1 MILLTVAILC
11 FFLFG
16 RVTSGPLY
24 FLAVFP
30 GVLLHEL
37 AHFLVATV
45 LYGRP
50 GPIRLFPKKTPEGGW
65 VLGSVE
71 FFPSWWN
78 AGFVALAP
86 LYILP
91 AVGWVLFREFHAG
104 GIQDVC
110 LGGYLLACV
119 VRGAVPSSADW
130 NIAFRWPLGTIVVMG
145 GLAYAIS
152 EAGTAVFRH
161 SYF

>member
-1 MILLTVAILC
+1 MMIFTVAILC
-11 FFLFG
+11 SFLFA

-45 LYGRP
+45 LYGQP
-50 GPIRLFPKKTPEGGW
+50 GPIRLFPKKTPEGTW

-91 AVGWVLFREFHAG
+91 AVGWVLFREFHTG
-104 GIQDVC
+104 DIQDVC
-110 LGGYLLACV
+110 LGGYLLACIG
-119 VRGAVPSSADW
+119 RGSVPSSADW
-130 NIAFRWPLGTIVVMG
+130 NIAFRWPLGTVLVLG
-145 GLAYAIS
+145 GLGYAIS
-152 EAGTAVFRH
+152 EVGAEVFSH
-161 SYF
+161 SFF